1 MPDIDALI
9 HRWQAGDQRAAEALY
24 NQFREQVYRLRLQIL
39 MGQTAGL
46 KKYRALRKD
55 KARVL
60 TVLRERELVS
70 QAGKG

>member
-1 MPDIDALI
+1 MK
-9 HRWQAGDQRAAEALY
+9 AEKVRDLDNAELQ
-24 NQFREQVYRLRLQIL
+24 NQLGEIREQVYRLRLQIL